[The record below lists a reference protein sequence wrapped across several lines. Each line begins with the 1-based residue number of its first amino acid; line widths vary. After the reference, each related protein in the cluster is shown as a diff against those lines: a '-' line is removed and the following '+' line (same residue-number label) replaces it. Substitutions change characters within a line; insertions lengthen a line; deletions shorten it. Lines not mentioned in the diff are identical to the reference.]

1 MASNATT
8 ADVAPEEVT
17 QTSSDDD
24 AGDIDDTSNLA
35 QAEVIVVGANAG
47 SDVTSEEYSSRV

>member
-1 MASNATT
+1 MASN
-8 ADVAPEEVT
+8 APEEVT

-35 QAEVIVVGANAG
+35 QAEVIIG
-47 SDVTSEEYSSRV
+47 SGRVKPRAPPRRR

>member
-17 QTSSDDD
+17 QPSSDED
-24 AGDIDDTSNLA
+24 AGDIDGTN
-35 QAEVIVVGANAG
+35 IV
-47 SDVTSEEYSSRV
+47 TFQQLLQLK